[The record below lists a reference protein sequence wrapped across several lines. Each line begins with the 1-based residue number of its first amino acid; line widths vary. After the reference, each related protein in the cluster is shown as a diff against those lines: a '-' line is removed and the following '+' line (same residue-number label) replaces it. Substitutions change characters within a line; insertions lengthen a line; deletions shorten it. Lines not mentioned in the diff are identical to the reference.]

1 MSTATEAFNL
11 IKKIFLISE
20 EISRLTTEMDELS
33 RMVDEHDRRL
43 IRIETVLE
51 MASKRSR
58 LILPGE

>member
-20 EISRLTTEMDELS
+20 EISSLTTEMDELS

-51 MASKRSR
+51 MMSKRSR